1 MDIRLLALITG
12 LSTGLTLFA
21 AIGARVLQTF
31 SVHELKEYC
40 RTRNR
45 NDVFER
51 IMNGAER
58 FELAAE
64 CFQLIASVLALLAGS
79 WLLWGDLSPAEP
91 GAWGRFLGAGVV
103 GAFMLVVTTSWIPW
117 SVVKFW
123 GIPFLF
129 HTHRLWWVGSIIA
142 WPLVVGLA
150 FVGGLLQRFS
160 DRHDEPVDE
169 EEALEDEIMSI
180 VAAGEHEGLLERTA
194 REMIEGIIELDDVTV
209 GEIMTPRSRVDA
221 ISIESDL
228 DTVLDQI
235 ANTQRSRYPV
245 FSGSLD
251 HVLGVLTVR
260 DLITTLR
267 SNAPRVPLK
276 QLLRPL
282 IVVPDSKLAD
292 EMLHEFLH
300 ARQHLAVV
308 VDEYD
313 SVAGIV
319 TIEDVLEEIVGE
331 IRDEAEPPRPPEIKM
346 LAPEIAE
353 VPGHLRLVDLE
364 TAMPLS
370 LPESDEYDT
379 VAGLL
384 MAEAR
389 AVPLVGFRLEH
400 AGARFEVLE
409 RSCRQVLRVRVDCRE
424 DEAEEGEGTG
434 EATSRS
440 ENSRN
445 ANPNPAE
452 SAPVRAETNE

>member
-1 MDIRLLALITG
+1 MDVRLLALITG
-12 LSTGLTLFA
+12 LSTGLTVFS

-31 SVHELKEYC
+31 SVHELKEHC

-51 IMNGAER
+51 IMAGHER
-58 FELAAE
+58 LELAAE
-64 CFQLIASVLALLAGS
+64 CFQIIASVLALLAGS
-79 WLLWGDLSPAEP
+79 WLLWGDLNPSEP
-91 GAWGRFLGAGVV
+91 GAWGRFLGAGIV

-123 GIPFLF
+123 GVPFLF
-129 HTHRLWWVGSIIA
+129 HTHRLWWLASIVA

-150 FVGGLLQRFS
+150 FVGGFLQRFS
-160 DRHDEPVDE
+160 DQHDEPVDE

-180 VAAGEHEGLLERTA
+180 VAAGEHEGLLEPAA

-209 GEIMTPRSRVDA
+209 GEIMTPRSKVDA
-221 ISIESDL
+221 ISVDADIETIL
-228 DTVLDQI
+228 DEVAQ
-235 ANTQRSRYPV
+235 TQRSRYPV
-245 FSGSLD
+245 FAGSLD

-260 DLITTLR
+260 DLITSLR
-267 SNAPRVPLK
+267 SKQPRPLRE
-276 QLLRPL
+276 LLRPL
-282 IVVPDSKLAD
+282 LVVPDSKLAD

-308 VDEYD
+308 IDEYD

-331 IRDEAEPPRPPEIKM
+331 IRDEAEPPRPPEVK
-346 LAPEIAE
+346 LLGPEAAE

-364 TAMPLS
+364 AAMPLS
-370 LPESDEYDT
+370 LSESDEFDT

-389 AVPLVGFRLEH
+389 EVPPVGFRLEYE
-400 AGARFEVLE
+400 GVRFEVLE
-409 RSCRQVLRVRVDCRE
+409 RSPRQVLRVRVECGDSQSPLVTPE
-424 DEAEEGEGTG
+424 SLASNQETHVPQDEPQ
-434 EATSRS
+434 TSR
-440 ENSRN
+440 
-445 ANPNPAE
+445 A
-452 SAPVRAETNE
+452 AET